1 MPGHLLLC
9 SVAAALR
16 DSLVPWRGCEEFSVA
31 RAVAWEGME
40 FGETGPFVLR
50 VLSDSSP
57 VRRDRGRAAS
67 EEAGPTPPGFGPV
80 SAPHALPGRRPPR
93 ASCFAEAGSL
103 PPSVSYF
110 SGGLSAFLSM
120 GVSALSNLLCPLK
133 GSAHVLWLWLLSG
146 RWPPDGLSSLFTP
159 RQPRL
164 LCCSDGAADPPL
176 VFPPGRRLLPTAGR
190 SRPSPSL
197 KTGPPCFTGPT
208 SSCPHPP
215 RAS

>member
-67 EEAGPTPPGFGPV
+67 EEAGPTPPGFRPV

-93 ASCFAEAGSL
+93 ASCLVLCRSRIPATECVLLFGGSL
-103 PPSVSYF
+103 RVSEYGRF
-110 SGGLSAFLSM
+110 SPFQP
-120 GVSALSNLLCPLK
+120 ALS
-133 GSAHVLWLWLLSG
+133 
-146 RWPPDGLSSLFTP
+146 PDGLGPCAMAVASVGALAPRRPVKSVHAPPASLA
-159 RQPRL
+159 L
-164 LCCSDGAADPPL
+164 LL
-176 VFPPGRRLLPTAGR
+176 
-190 SRPSPSL
+190 
-197 KTGPPCFTGPT
+197 
-208 SSCPHPP
+208 
-215 RAS
+215 

>member
-110 SGGLSAFLSM
+110 SGGPLH
-120 GVSALSNLLCPLK
+120 VSEYGRFSPFQPALS
-133 GSAHVLWLWLLSG
+133 
-146 RWPPDGLSSLFTP
+146 PDGLGPCAMAVASVGALAPRRPVKSVHAPPASLA
-159 RQPRL
+159 L
-164 LCCSDGAADPPL
+164 LL
-176 VFPPGRRLLPTAGR
+176 
-190 SRPSPSL
+190 
-197 KTGPPCFTGPT
+197 
-208 SSCPHPP
+208 
-215 RAS
+215 